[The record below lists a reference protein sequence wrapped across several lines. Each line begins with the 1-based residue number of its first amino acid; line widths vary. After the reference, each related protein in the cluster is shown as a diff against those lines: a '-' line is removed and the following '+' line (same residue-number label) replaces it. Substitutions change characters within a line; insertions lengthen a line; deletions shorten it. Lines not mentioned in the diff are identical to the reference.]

1 MDNER
6 GHNRKFLVAFN
17 EFLGV
22 TFFMYIVVVGGV
34 TGSDIWGI
42 SGPLALF
49 VMINIFGG
57 ISGGHFNPCVT
68 LGVYVREAE
77 WGKNLVFMLMYIIA
91 QISGAIVGMMLATL
105 AVSMKVNG
113 ESKVILA
120 APLLLPSKFFGGED
134 GGAGFIAGAD

>member
-6 GHNRKFLVAFN
+6 GHSRKFLVAAN
-17 EFLGV
+17 EFMGQV
-22 TFFMYIVVVGGV
+22 FFMYIVLVGSV
-34 TGSDIWGI
+34 TGSDAWGI

-77 WGKNLVFMLMYIIA
+77 WGRNLPFMLMYLMA
-91 QISGAIVGMMLATL
+91 QFSGAIVGMFLGTL
-105 AVSMKVNG
+105 ALRM
-113 ESKVILA
+113 
-120 APLLLPSKFFGGED
+120 
-134 GGAGFIAGAD
+134 